1 MKMTTANKLTI
12 LRILLIPVF
21 MYFVYKG
28 TDISK
33 VIAMFVFIIAS
44 VTDTLDG
51 YIARKY
57 NQVTN
62 FGKIFDPIADKV
74 LVLAALIPL
83 VQFGMLAGW
92 VVIVLLAREFIVG
105 GFRNVV
111 SAAGGKVIAASIIG
125 KLKTISQIVLICV
138 LLVRWVWF
146 GFISFPFEYI
156 FIAITIILSLWS
168 MADYIAGGV
177 KELKRLGT
185 SENES

>member
-1 MKMTTANKLTI
+1 
-12 LRILLIPVF
+12 
-21 MYFVYKG
+21 MYFVYKD
-28 TDISK
+28 TDISR
-33 VIAMFVFIIAS
+33 VIAMFIFIIAS

-83 VQFGMLAGW
+83 VEFKLLAGW

-125 KLKTISQIVLICV
+125 KLKTISQIVLICL
-138 LLVRWVWF
+138 LLVRNSWF
-146 GFISFPFEYI
+146 SFINFPFEYI
-156 FIAITIILSLWS
+156 FIGITILLSLWS
-168 MADYIAGGV
+168 MTDYIIGGV
-177 KELKRLGT
+177 KELKRLGA
-185 SENES
+185 SINES

>member
-1 MKMTTANKLTI
+1 MTTANKLTM

-21 MYFVYKG
+21 IYYVYKG
-28 TDISK
+28 SDVSK
-33 VIAMFVFIIAS
+33 VIAMFIFIAAS
-44 VTDTLDG
+44 ITDSLDG
-51 YIARKY
+51 YVARKY

-83 VQFGMLAGW
+83 AEFKMLAGW

-111 SAAGGKVIAASIIG
+111 AAAGGKVIAASIIG

-138 LLVRWVWF
+138 LLVRDIWF
-146 GFISFPFEYI
+146 NWISFPFEYF
-156 FIAITIILSLWS
+156 FIAISIILSLWS
-168 MADYIAGGV
+168 MTDYVIGGL
-177 KELKRLGT
+177 KELKRLGVKA
-185 SENES
+185 NES

>member
-12 LRILLIPVF
+12 LRILMIPVF

-28 TDISK
+28 SDSAR
-33 VIAMFVFIIAS
+33 VIAMIIFIVAS
-44 VTDTLDG
+44 FTDTLDG

-83 VQFGMLAGW
+83 AELGLIPGW
-92 VVIVLLAREFIVG
+92 AVIILLAREFIVG

-111 SAAGGKVIAASIIG
+111 AAVGGKVIAASIIG

-138 LLVRWVWF
+138 LLVRDIWF
-146 GFISFPFEYI
+146 ASISFPFEYI
-156 FIAITIILSLWS
+156 FIVLAILLSLWS
-168 MADYIAGGV
+168 MADYIIGGV
-177 KELKRLGT
+177 KELKRLG
-185 SENES
+185 EA

>member
-1 MKMTTANKLTI
+1 MNTANKLTT

-21 MYFVYKG
+21 LYFVYQRND
-28 TDISK
+28 TSM
-33 VIAMFVFIIAS
+33 VIAMIIFIVAS
-44 VTDTLDG
+44 ITDFLDG

-83 VQFGMLAGW
+83 AEFGLLHGW

-105 GFRNVV
+105 GFRNIV

-125 KLKTISQIVLICV
+125 KLKTISQIVLICL
-138 LLVRWVWF
+138 LLVRNIWF
-146 GFISFPFEYI
+146 AFIVFPFEYI
-156 FIAITIILSLWS
+156 FIALAIILSLWS
-168 MADYIAGGV
+168 MTDYIIGGI
-177 KELKRLGT
+177 KELKRLGVDV
-185 SENES
+185 NES

>member
-1 MKMTTANKLTI
+1 MTTANKLTM

-21 MYFVYKG
+21 MFFVYRG
-28 TDISK
+28 TNISM
-33 VIAMFVFIIAS
+33 VIAMFIFIIAS

-83 VQFGMLAGW
+83 AEYRILAGW
-92 VVIVLLAREFIVG
+92 VIIVLLAREFIVG

-138 LLVRWVWF
+138 LLVRDVWF
-146 GFISFPFEYI
+146 SFISFPFEYI
-156 FIAITIILSLWS
+156 FIGITLILSLWS
-168 MADYIAGGV
+168 MTDYIIGGV
-177 KELKRLGT
+177 RELKRLGAT
-185 SENES
+185 GNEG

>member
-1 MKMTTANKLTI
+1 MTTANKLTI

-28 TDISK
+28 NEISRI
-33 VIAMFVFIIAS
+33 IAMFIFIAAS

-57 NQVTN
+57 NQVTT

-83 VQFGMLAGW
+83 AEFNLVAGW
-92 VVIVLLAREFIVG
+92 VVIVLLSREFIVG

-125 KLKTISQIVLICV
+125 KAKTVSQIIMICLLLIQ
-138 LLVRWVWF
+138 
-146 GFISFPFEYI
+146 
-156 FIAITIILSLWS
+156 
-168 MADYIAGGV
+168 
-177 KELKRLGT
+177 
-185 SENES
+185 